1 MPTTSRTAK
10 RANGAKPPAVDI
22 HDIEDQLARLRDDIS
37 GLTQMVAAYGTGT
50 AEKAGADFAKNAET
64 TLAAMR
70 TEYEAIEKNLTG
82 KVKSNPLQALGIAM
96 GVGFLAA
103 LLTRR

>member
-1 MPTTSRTAK
+1 
-10 RANGAKPPAVDI
+10 
-22 HDIEDQLARLRDDIS
+22 
-37 GLTQMVAAYGTGT
+37 
-50 AEKAGADFAKNAET
+50 
-64 TLAAMR
+64 MR